1 MPSSV
6 VNLHSESQ
14 LCTVWQCEL
23 TSTGQ
28 VLDLCPSVSVATYY
42 QISYCIH
49 HFIETA
55 DAQVT
60 CQLCIAIHVTSCNV
74 QPYFIDH

>member
-23 TSTGQ
+23 ISTGQ
-28 VLDLCPSVSVATYY
+28 ALNIHASVSVATYY
-42 QISYCIH
+42 QISYYIH

-55 DAQVT
+55 DTQVT
-60 CQLCIAIHVTSCNV
+60 CHYV
-74 QPYFIDH
+74 

>member
-23 TSTGQ
+23 ISTGQ
-28 VLDLCPSVSVATYY
+28 VLNFCPSVSVA
-42 QISYCIH
+42 SYLLPSIH
-49 HFIETA
+49 HFIETT
-55 DAQVT
+55 DTQDT
-60 CQLCIAIHVTSCNV
+60 CQLCIAIHVISCNL